1 MLAFEQS
8 NIDGYAM
15 RDLLSRTHSLRSFVY
30 EVDGNNPYDVP
41 FAPDVMVEALEQY
54 SAHSLE
60 EFQMVVNPDWAAMEP
75 WRHIAPLRAFQKLR
89 IVEVEAE
96 SLCREDDEDVTE
108 DLKPLVESM
117 SKTLEALALSLE
129 QSEVL
134 FEGFWEARENELK
147 ELKRVVLRHP
157 DHGNAPRP
165 LAELARSACG
175 KARIEVEIFDGRE
188 RFPFYEAVMGVELV
202 ERPAFCANYPRN
214 WDWVVD
220 LMMLGSY
227 YGGEVQR

>member
-1 MLAFEQS
+1 MELPSVWYISGWHIKQEGPLDPETDSESLPPQSRASPNIKMLAFEQS

-117 SKTLEALALSLE
+117 PKTLEALALSLE

-134 FEGFWEARENELK
+134 FEGF
-147 ELKRVVLRHP
+147 
-157 DHGNAPRP
+157 
-165 LAELARSACG
+165 
-175 KARIEVEIFDGRE
+175 
-188 RFPFYEAVMGVELV
+188 
-202 ERPAFCANYPRN
+202 
-214 WDWVVD
+214 
-220 LMMLGSY
+220 
-227 YGGEVQR
+227 